1 MSESSSDRTETASAR
16 RLEKAREQGDVAISK
31 ELTLLAGLAGGTAAL
46 GSQIAGAGS
55 APAAWFAAM
64 LRHGNM
70 DTGVAM
76 WAAAG
81 TILRAAL
88 PTAIGSTLAV
98 AGATLLQTGFLLRI
112 AALQPDFSRISP
124 MKGVKRMLSPET
136 LMQALKSLVKL
147 AVLSFA
153 LWLALRRMLPG
164 LAVAARWPTAYL
176 GHRLVAEAWRL
187 LLLLAGAQLAIGLA
201 DLFWVRLRH
210 AAKMRMT
217 RQEQRDEHKEQEGNP
232 LAKQRLRQIARIRA
246 KRRMMAAVRTATVV
260 VTNPTHYAVA
270 LIYARGA
277 RSAPRVV
284 AKGIDDIADRIR
296 LEAREHHIPMV
307 ANPPLARALY
317 RVELDT
323 EIPVEHFKAVAE
335 IVAYIWRLRPRPPL

>member
-1 MSESSSDRTETASAR
+1 VSESSADRTEAASAR
-16 RLEKAREQGDVAISK
+16 RLEKAREQGDVAISR
-31 ELTLLAGLAGGTAAL
+31 ELTLLAGLVGGTAAL
-46 GSQIAGAGS
+46 GIQIAAAGS
-55 APAAWFAAM
+55 APAAWFATM
-64 LRHGNM
+64 LRRGNM

-76 WAAAG
+76 WNAAA
-81 TILRAAL
+81 TILRATL
-88 PTAIGSTLAV
+88 PAAIGATLMV
-98 AGATLLQTGFLLRI
+98 TGATLLQTGFLLRLG
-112 AALQPDFSRISP
+112 ALQPDFSRVSP
-124 MKGVKRMLSPET
+124 RKGLKRMVSPET
-136 LMQALKSLVKL
+136 LMQAAKSLAKL
-147 AVLSFA
+147 AAMSFA
-153 LWLALRRMLPG
+153 MWLALHRALPG
-164 LAVAARWPTAYL
+164 LAVASRWQAGYL
-176 GHRLVAEAWRL
+176 GQRLVVEAWHL

-201 DLFWVRLRH
+201 DLFFVRLRH

-217 RQEQRDEHKEQEGNP
+217 RQEQRDEHKDQEGNP
-232 LAKQRLRQIARIRA
+232 QVKQRLRQIARIRA

-270 LIYARGA
+270 LTYARGD

-296 LEAREHHIPMV
+296 LEAREHRIPMV

-335 IVAYIWRLRPRPPL
+335 IVAYIWGLRPRAPL

>member
-1 MSESSSDRTETASAR
+1 MSESSADRTETASAR

-70 DTGVAM
+70 DTTVAM
-76 WAAAG
+76 WAAAA

-88 PTAIGSTLAV
+88 PTAIGSTVAV
-98 AGATLLQTGFLLRI
+98 AAATLLQTGFLLRI

-147 AVLSFA
+147 GVLSFA

-176 GHRLVAEAWRL
+176 GHRLLAEAWRL
-187 LLLLAGAQLAIGLA
+187 LLLLAGTQLAIGLG

-217 RQEQRDEHKEQEGNP
+217 KQEQRDEHKEQEGNP

-270 LIYARGA
+270 LTYARGA

-284 AKGIDDIADRIR
+284 AKGIDDVADRIR

-335 IVAYIWRLRPRPPL
+335 IVAYIWRLRPRPVL

>member
-1 MSESSSDRTETASAR
+1 VSESSADRTETASAR

-70 DTGVAM
+70 DTTVAM
-76 WAAAG
+76 WAAAA

-88 PTAIGSTLAV
+88 PTAIGSTVAV
-98 AGATLLQTGFLLRI
+98 AAATLLQTGFLLRI

-147 AVLSFA
+147 GVLSFA

-176 GHRLVAEAWRL
+176 GHRLLAEAWRL
-187 LLLLAGAQLAIGLA
+187 LLLLAGTQLAIGLG

-217 RQEQRDEHKEQEGNP
+217 KQEQRDEHKEQEGNP

-270 LIYARGA
+270 LTYARGA

-284 AKGIDDIADRIR
+284 AKGIDDVADRIR

-335 IVAYIWRLRPRPPL
+335 IVAYIWRLRPRPVL

>member
-31 ELTLLAGLAGGTAAL
+31 ELTLLAGLAGGSAVL
-46 GSQIAGAGS
+46 GSQVAAAGS
-55 APAAWFAAM
+55 APAVWFASM

-81 TILRAAL
+81 TILRTAL

-98 AGATLLQTGFLLRI
+98 VGATLLQTGFLLRI

-136 LMQALKSLVKL
+136 LMQAGKSLVKL

-201 DLFWVRLRH
+201 DLFFVRLRH
-210 AAKMRMT
+210 AAKLRMT

-270 LIYARGA
+270 LTYARGA

-284 AKGIDDIADRIR
+284 AKGIDEIADRIR